1 MPERLSRAEFVALM
15 AMMFATIAFS
25 IDAMLPALPEIAGE
39 LTPDAPNRAQLI
51 ITSFVLGMGVGTLFS
66 GPLSDAYGRRTV
78 IFAGAVLYVAGAALA
93 WAAQSLE
100 LVLAARVI
108 QGLGAAGPRVV
119 ALAIIRD
126 LYEGRRMAQ
135 LMSFVMLIFTLIPA
149 VAPAIGAGIIALTG
163 WRGIFLAFIVFS
175 VVSVTWLAARQRETH
190 PPNRRRPF
198 RAQVLAAG
206 IAEAFGHRQVV
217 LTILVLSLTFGM
229 LFTVLAST
237 QPVFDVT
244 FGRAD
249 TFHWWFALI
258 ALISGTGSIL
268 NAQIVMRLGM
278 RRVVKITLAVQIALS
293 GAMLAALLA
302 GLLSGLGLFT
312 AYVVWTTSVFF
323 MAGLTIGNLNALAMA
338 PLGHIA
344 GMAASI
350 AGSVATV
357 AAVMIAVPIGLAFDG
372 TPRPLVLGVLIC
384 AVIGFLVTR
393 RLEDPTP
400 EPVPGPIPDPVKET
414 TP

>member
-39 LTPDAPNRAQLI
+39 LSPEAPNRAQLI

-66 GPLSDAYGRRTV
+66 GPLSDAFGRRRV
-78 IFAGAVLYVAGAALA
+78 IFAGAVLYIAGAALA

-100 LVLAARVI
+100 LVLAARVL

-149 VAPAIGAGIIALTG
+149 IAPAIGAGIIALTG
-163 WRGIFLAFIVFS
+163 WRAIFLAFILFS
-175 VVSVTWLAARQRETH
+175 IISVAWLATRQRETH
-190 PPNRRRPF
+190 PPERRRPF
-198 RAQVLAAG
+198 RPSVLAAG
-206 IAEAFGHRQVV
+206 IAEAFGLRQVA

-229 LFTVLAST
+229 LFTVLSST

-244 FGRAD
+244 FGRAE

-278 RRVVKITLAVQIALS
+278 RRVVKITLAAQIAIS
-293 GAMLAALLA
+293 GAMLALLYG
-302 GLLSGLGLFT
+302 GLLGGTALFA
-312 AYVVWTTSVFF
+312 AYVAWTTSVFF

-357 AAVMIAVPIGLAFDG
+357 AAVIIAVPIGLAFDG

-393 RLEDPTP
+393 QLEDPAT
-400 EPVPGPIPDPVKET
+400 DTLKET